1 MSSQEGYTK
10 IRSIKSPACQLG
22 NRRSPHFRTYVR
34 KEHCSLS
41 TLCYHMLVLLIK
53 SFRRLM
59 QVPTY

>member
-10 IRSIKSPACQLG
+10 IRSIETSACQLG

-53 SFRRLM
+53 SFGE
-59 QVPTY
+59 